1 MPPAMALAHVS
12 GPGSGAVIDQ
22 LRDADGVTVGGA
34 VDNYLVRAATW
45 EQLGAGA
52 HLDRAPEGFT
62 GAGRRRPAAC
72 V

>member
-45 EQLGAGA
+45 EQLG
-52 HLDRAPEGFT
+52 RALISTE
-62 GAGRRRPAAC
+62 RPKGSRVRVA
-72 V
+72 VDPPRV